1 MPMASTVI
9 EIGDIR
15 NLSIGR
21 GNRVNVA
28 PRPSGAVTTVL
39 LGRLKFDRSHH
50 AGYREYVDAIPP
62 QAVSFASDVL
72 AACARAFQ
80 HHQELKPL
88 RRPAHYRCMFQETL
102 GSLRK
107 WNAIFLEENK
117 VGSVGA

>member
-62 QAVSFASDVL
+62 QAVATPDRRQIGAEGIKINDKCICQVFASDVL
-72 AACARAFQ
+72 AACSRAFQ
-80 HHQELKPL
+80 QTIK
-88 RRPAHYRCMFQETL
+88 
-102 GSLRK
+102 S
-107 WNAIFLEENK
+107 
-117 VGSVGA
+117 